1 MSSYPILKCINI
13 TSRHYKMWLAS
24 KLKCVNITTSEY
36 FFLTNTP
43 VDGDITAKKLC
54 EIIIVDPALGTRTI
68 NTLVD
73 KGYLVKVRNLDDKR
87 EFRISLT
94 PAGITVRSKIIGLI
108 DEYNNGI
115 KSCFT
120 KEQYEQLYDMTNAL
134 LEYSIAMNKDGGVD
148 HE

>member
-13 TSRHYKMWLAS
+13 TSRQYKMWLAS

-68 NTLVD
+68 NNLVD
-73 KGYLVKVRNLDDKR
+73 KGYLERLRNPDDKR

-108 DEYNNGI
+108 DEYNSGI
-115 KSCFT
+115 RSTFT
-120 KEQYEQLYDMTNAL
+120 EEQYALLFEMTNSL
-134 LEYSIAMNKDGGVD
+134 LDYSIAMNKDGGVG